1 MKCNR
6 CGSVMV
12 YDKIYGSEEHF
23 WAWKCIYCG
32 EIFDQVILD
41 NRKDT
46 NVRTRR
52 SRNGNSNSMTLIQKN
67 SHNPS
72 Y

>member
-12 YDKIYGSEEHF
+12 YDKMYGFEEHF

-32 EIFDQVILD
+32 EIFDHVILD

-46 NVRTRR
+46 NEWVKR
-52 SRNGNSNSMTLIQKN
+52 SRNGRR
-67 SHNPS
+67 
-72 Y
+72 